1 MATHTVNAD
10 DSGGYDDAY
19 FINMTS
25 DITNSRNA
33 TSSGSR
39 NSTSNTYHFCM
50 VGKAFSNYSVGRT
63 TLAFDINTAVS
74 GGAIPSGA
82 TIDSI
87 ELQINL
93 ESNVRGFFSLENWGN
108 THGAKYDL
116 SAGNFT
122 SHSAYSRFVGRTST
136 GSYSGN
142 VTEYFTAFSNS
153 AGAKAI
159 ALNATAISDA
169 QTIVNADG
177 SADPEVLAITLINSA
192 DFSDS
197 GYPTFSGMID
207 YKGAFIT
214 TMENATSANRPKI
227 EITYTEG
234 GVTHN
239 AIIFGTNF

>member
-10 DSGGYDDAY
+10 AAGGYDDAY
-19 FINMTS
+19 FINMTT
-25 DITNSRNA
+25 DITDCRNA
-33 TSSGSR
+33 TSSTSR

-50 VGKAFSNYSVGRT
+50 VGKAFTNSAVGRV
-63 TLAFDINTAVS
+63 TLAFDINAAVS
-74 GGAIPSGA
+74 GGNIPSGA

-93 ESNVRGFFSLENWGN
+93 FSDVTGFINTVNWGN

-122 SHSAYSRFVGRTST
+122 SNAGFSRFVGRTST

-142 VTEYFTAFSNS
+142 VTEYFSAFSNS
-153 AGAKAI
+153 AGSKAI

-192 DFSDS
+192 DFADS

-207 YKGAFIT
+207 YRGCFVA
-214 TMENATSANRPKI
+214 TMENSTSANRPKI